1 LSSENEGAGSR
12 DPKLGSEKQW
22 VGIGATAP
30 KALRDL
36 AGSVRTLVDRM
47 LRVVDA
53 DEELA
58 AAKQRVDEV
67 ADTLTPYLR
76 SGRTPRLG
84 PRDERTDARPYYV
97 DGVVIP
103 DYHPH
108 AIPAELSLDGDVTR
122 GRVHFGVTFEGP
134 PGCVHGGVVASFFD
148 QILGHHNVTT
158 GIPAMTGSLTVR
170 YRRPTPLYTDL
181 DFEVRV
187 KDREGR
193 KVVTVGTLLADG
205 ELIAEGEGLF
215 ILPRRHVFESEL
227 AGKEIG

>member
-1 LSSENEGAGSR
+1 
-12 DPKLGSEKQW
+12 LGSEKQW

-30 KALRDL
+30 VALREL

-53 DEELA
+53 DDELI
-58 AAKQRVDEV
+58 AAKQRVDEI
-67 ADTLTPYLR
+67 AETLAPYTR

-84 PRDERTDARPYYV
+84 ANDDREDARPYYV

-108 AIPAELSLDGDVTR
+108 AIPAELFLDGDVTR
-122 GRVHFGVTFEGP
+122 GRVNFGVTFEGP

-148 QILGHHNVTT
+148 QILGHHNVTC

-181 DFEVRV
+181 EFEVRV
-187 KDREGR
+187 RSREGR
-193 KVVTVGTLLADG
+193 KVVTIGTLSADG

-215 ILPRRHVFESEL
+215 ILPGRHLFEKEL
-227 AGKEIG
+227 G